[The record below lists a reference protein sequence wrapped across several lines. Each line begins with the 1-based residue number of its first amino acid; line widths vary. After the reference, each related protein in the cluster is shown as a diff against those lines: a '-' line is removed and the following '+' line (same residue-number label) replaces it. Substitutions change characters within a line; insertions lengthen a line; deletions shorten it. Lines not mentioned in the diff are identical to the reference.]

1 VCRPVANE
9 SIRWKASESV
19 ICYPL
24 LLLLANALS
33 DDSRVIENAFNF
45 GVGIPLSALL
55 LTLALRSSGENRA
68 MRLGFALCAFTFT
81 LNACIKEI
89 ALSLGQSAESLIV
102 TIAGDLA
109 FCAAAVWPVTI
120 LGVWAQGPYP
130 SAWRRLVGRGVFV
143 AASCSAVLLSFG
155 RITGSLGW
163 LVHHIRVLENPL
175 EGFDFNAYN
184 GLFFLWLGALV
195 FLPGRLRG
203 RLSWMSVILLLTGIA
218 LITAHTWEE
227 HLTNSPLWLHSAVIS
242 AKPLSVLL
250 IVAGGLFEFSR
261 FRFSD
266 IFAQQGLRILL
277 GALFALASSFLA
289 RGIFGSP
296 ISENADSRGL
306 AVLGF
311 AVIAWIGIIC
321 YAKITML
328 SDWLV
333 DRQIFRQADYQVALK
348 SFRETIASESDPN
361 RIFHVGEEFI
371 RSALRIADAAIH
383 ANDTPN
389 MVLAGPAGSQSVRE
403 WKFPIQ
409 KGEEP
414 AVFCLEISP
423 GPGRHTL
430 FNAEIDFLREV
441 CLAIG
446 RRMEAAD
453 REKENIER
461 ARREAQLVKQLV
473 EAELRA
479 LRAQINPHFL
489 FNSLNSIAAL
499 IAEEPKAAEEMII
512 RLAKIFRH
520 VLAYHDRPF
529 SSIDEEISFLETYL
543 EIEQVRFGDRL
554 QVNFDIQESVAHLS
568 VPTLILQ
575 PLVENSIKH
584 GLGPKIGENQ
594 LIIRARRQTDY
605 LELTVEDNGVGADI
619 GKRLSRQG
627 STGLGLRNVEERLQT
642 LYRGGARFSFESQ
655 PRIGSRAQILI
666 PIPTPQ

>member
-1 VCRPVANE
+1 V
-9 SIRWKASESV
+9 IRS
-19 ICYPL
+19 PL
-24 LLLLANALS
+24 FLLLANALN
-33 DDSRVIENAFNF
+33 DDSSVIEKSFKF

-55 LTLALRSSGENRA
+55 LILALRSSGENRA
-68 MRLGFALCAFTFT
+68 ARLGFALCALTFT
-81 LNACIKEI
+81 LSACIVEI
-89 ALSLGQSAESLIV
+89 ALSLGQSAQSLIV
-102 TIAGDLA
+102 TVAGDFA
-109 FCAAAVWPVTI
+109 FCAAAAWPLTI
-120 LGVWAQGPYP
+120 LAVWAQGPYP
-130 SAWRRLVGRGVFV
+130 SAWRRHVGRAVF
-143 AASCSAVLLSFG
+143 AAAGCSAVLLSSA
-155 RITGSLGW
+155 RITGLLGW
-163 LVHHIRVLENPL
+163 LVYHFRALENPL
-175 EGFDFNAYN
+175 EGFDLTAYN
-184 GLFFLWLGALV
+184 ALLFLWLGALV

-203 RLSWMSVILLLTGIA
+203 RLSWISVIFLLTGIA
-218 LITAHTWEE
+218 LITVHAWEE
-227 HLTNSPLWLHSAVIS
+227 HLANSPPWLHAVVVF
-242 AKPLSVLL
+242 AKPFSILL
-250 IVAGGLFEFSR
+250 ILAGGLFEFSR

-277 GALFALASSFLA
+277 GALLALASSFLA

-296 ISENADSRGL
+296 LSENVHSRGL

-311 AVIAWIGIIC
+311 AVIVWIGIVC
-321 YAKITML
+321 YARITML

-333 DRQIFRQADYQVALK
+333 DRQIFRQADYRLALK
-348 SFRETIASESDPN
+348 SFRETIATESDRL
-361 RIFHVGEEFI
+361 RIFQIGEQFI
-371 RSALRIADAAIH
+371 RSALRVADAAICT
-383 ANDTPN
+383 NDAPE
-389 MVLAGPAGSQSVRE
+389 MVLSGPVGSESVRD

-409 KGEEP
+409 KGEGP
-414 AVFCLEISP
+414 APFCLEISP

-446 RRMEAAD
+446 RRLEATD

-489 FNSLNSIAAL
+489 FNSLNSVAAL
-499 IAEEPKAAEEMII
+499 IAAEPQAAEEMII

-520 VLAYHDRPF
+520 LLVYHDRPF
-529 SSIDEEISFLETYL
+529 SSISEEISFLETYL

-554 QVNFDIQESVAHLS
+554 QVNFDIQESVAHLP

-584 GLGPKIGENQ
+584 GLGPKVGKNQ
-594 LIIRARRQTDY
+594 LMIRARQQTDY
-605 LELTVEDNGVGADI
+605 LELTVEDNGVGADVE
-619 GKRLSRQG
+619 KRLSQQG

-642 LYRGGARFSFESQ
+642 VYRGGARFSFESQ

-666 PIPTPQ
+666 PIPGAA